1 MNKVRKGIIFNTE
14 SERDMTAYEVLNKY
28 TGKDKEF
35 RTKVKFIN
43 HLILNADKYQNEG
56 LEPFI
61 TEVIYREIARR
72 KHYGK

>member
-14 SERDMTAYEVLNKY
+14 SERDMAAYNALNKY

-35 RTKVKFIN
+35 RTKAKFIN
-43 HLILNADKYQNEG
+43 HLILNADKYQNEN

-72 KHYGK
+72 KHYGS

>member
-14 SERDMTAYEVLNKY
+14 SERDMIAYDVLNKY

-43 HLILNADKYQNEG
+43 YLILNSDKYQNDG
-56 LEPFI
+56 IEPFI
-61 TEVIYREIARR
+61 TEIIYREIARR
-72 KHYGK
+72 KRYDK

>member
-14 SERDMTAYEVLNKY
+14 SERDMIAYDVLHKY

-35 RTKVKFIN
+35 RTKIKFIS
-43 HLILNADKYQNEG
+43 HLILNADKYQNDG
-56 LEPFI
+56 IEPFI
-61 TEVIYREIARR
+61 TEVVYREIARR